1 MSSFIPGF
9 SYDSFGAYSLF
20 KKKKKIHVIYML
32 LFVIIFFTILKIC
45 LKIRVRH
52 VQCKNYYVKNSFL
65 HTIFWKLFPHCF
77 ENKNKNFPT
86 KQVKNNKIFFLKMIQ
101 CWIHFLRLDY
111 KVKKYFEIVWP
122 NICLSSKSSI
132 RPILSKKKCKAHDKN
147 LLFCF
152 WKIGLELEVG
162 SPIIFICIQS
172 TPARLITGY
181 KVQNKKK
188 EKTS

>member
-65 HTIFWKLFPHCF
+65 HTIF
-77 ENKNKNFPT
+77 
-86 KQVKNNKIFFLKMIQ
+86 
-101 CWIHFLRLDY
+101 
-111 KVKKYFEIVWP
+111 
-122 NICLSSKSSI
+122 
-132 RPILSKKKCKAHDKN
+132 
-147 LLFCF
+147 
-152 WKIGLELEVG
+152 
-162 SPIIFICIQS
+162 
-172 TPARLITGY
+172 
-181 KVQNKKK
+181 
-188 EKTS
+188 